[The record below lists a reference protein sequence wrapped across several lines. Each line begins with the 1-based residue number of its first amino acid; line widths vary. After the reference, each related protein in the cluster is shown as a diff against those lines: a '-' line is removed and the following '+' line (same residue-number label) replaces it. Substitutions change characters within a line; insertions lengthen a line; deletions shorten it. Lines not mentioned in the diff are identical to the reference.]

1 MSAVMM
7 AGAPV
12 AEAVFAELGP
22 RIEKLRDAGHTPGLA
37 TVLIGDDE
45 PSARYVA
52 MKTRKAEELGC
63 HSPHVHLPQ
72 DATTADAIA
81 AVRRLNDD
89 AGVDAML
96 VQHPAPPQID
106 FDAVLIA
113 VDPDKDVEGLTP
125 PNVGRLAR
133 GLPAP
138 VSCTPV
144 ALEAPLTHQPRPR
157 AQSRSR
163 VS

>member
-37 TVLIGDDE
+37 TLLIGDDE
-45 PSARYVA
+45 PSARYVG
-52 MKTRKAEELGC
+52 MKMRKAEELGC

-81 AVRRLNDD
+81 AVEQLNADPS
-89 AGVDAML
+89 VDAML
-96 VQHPAPPQID
+96 VQHPAPAHID
-106 FDAVLIA
+106 FDAVLMA
-113 VDPDKDVEGLTP
+113 VDPDKDVDGMHPTT
-125 PNVGRLAR
+125 VGQNRKGSGR
-133 GLPAP
+133 
-138 VSCTPV
+138 
-144 ALEAPLTHQPRPR
+144 E
-157 AQSRSR
+157 RSGQY
-163 VS
+163 V

>member
-37 TVLIGDDE
+37 TLLIGDDE
-45 PSARYVA
+45 PSARYVG
-52 MKTRKAEELGC
+52 MKMRKAEELGC

-81 AVRRLNDD
+81 AVEQLN
-89 AGVDAML
+89 AAPSADAML
-96 VQHPAPPQID
+96 VQPPAPAHIALA
-106 FDAVLIA
+106 AVLMA
-113 VDPDKDVEGLTP
+113 VAPDQHVDALP
-125 PNVGRLAR
+125 PTHVDRPPP
-133 GLPAP
+133 GLPRP
-138 VSCTPV
+138 VPSP
-144 ALEAPLTHQPRPR
+144 PPGPHPP
-157 AQSRSR
+157 
-163 VS
+163 